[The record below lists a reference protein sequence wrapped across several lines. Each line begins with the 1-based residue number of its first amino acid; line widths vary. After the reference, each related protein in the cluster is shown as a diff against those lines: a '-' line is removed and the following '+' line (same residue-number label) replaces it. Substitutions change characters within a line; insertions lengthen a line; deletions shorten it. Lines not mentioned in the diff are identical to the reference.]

1 MIKKTLR
8 DMCLITRIYYLQ
20 FRDQVARFLFFGFLI
35 PAGVYYIATASTG
48 RDPALQLR
56 FFTASILL
64 SFSMLT
70 IMWLG
75 TIIVEDRFYGRLK
88 LLITTPI
95 SRTSYV
101 LGILGYDYILGLMT
115 GCGFILVSYLFE
127 IEVQLNLLDA
137 IILVLLTLSSFT
149 GISIIVS
156 QQAKSLQ
163 AGTVLADSTKVVVP
177 DVQGAPSSLALE
189 KAVSIVQSRAYLE
202 RRALQLLVPFT
213 KDRGDWRLVTLDFG
227 VEAQRHE
234 CEFLMCFAFGT
245 SLASCFCALSVT

>member
-8 DMCLITRIYYLQ
+8 DMCLITCIYYLQ

-163 AGTVLADSTKVVVP
+163 AGTVLADSTSICLIFFAPVFYSIEELPKAMQYVASLFPTTYAADGMAKALSGKGGVGM
-177 DVQGAPSSLALE
+177 DVLAL
-189 KAVSIVQSRAYLE
+189 
-202 RRALQLLVPFT
+202 LLFSF
-213 KDRGDWRLVTLDFG
+213 VTLFT
-227 VEAQRHE
+227 AIR
-234 CEFLMCFAFGT
+234 
-245 SLASCFCALSVT
+245 SLRWRDL

>member
-8 DMCLITRIYYLQ
+8 DMCLITHIYYLQ
-20 FRDQVARFLFFGFLI
+20 FRDQIARFLFFGFLI

-48 RDPALQLR
+48 RNPALQLR

-163 AGTVLADSTKVVVP
+163 AGTVLADSTSICLIFF
-177 DVQGAPSSLALE
+177 APVFYSIEELPKAMQYVASLFPTTYAADGMAKALSGKGGVGMDILAL
-189 KAVSIVQSRAYLE
+189 
-202 RRALQLLVPFT
+202 LLFSF
-213 KDRGDWRLVTLDFG
+213 VTLFT
-227 VEAQRHE
+227 AIR
-234 CEFLMCFAFGT
+234 
-245 SLASCFCALSVT
+245 SLRWRDL

>member
-20 FRDQVARFLFFGFLI
+20 FRDQIARFLFFAFLI

-163 AGTVLADSTKVVVP
+163 AGTVLADSTSICLIFF
-177 DVQGAPSSLALE
+177 APVFYSIEELPKAMQYVASLFPTTYAADGMAKALSGKGGVGMDILAL
-189 KAVSIVQSRAYLE
+189 
-202 RRALQLLVPFT
+202 LLFSF
-213 KDRGDWRLVTLDFG
+213 VTLFT
-227 VEAQRHE
+227 AIR
-234 CEFLMCFAFGT
+234 
-245 SLASCFCALSVT
+245 SLRWRDL

>member
-163 AGTVLADSTKVVVP
+163 AGTVLADSTSICLIFF
-177 DVQGAPSSLALE
+177 APVFYSIEELPKAMQYVASLFPTTYAADGMAKALSGKGGVGMDILAL
-189 KAVSIVQSRAYLE
+189 
-202 RRALQLLVPFT
+202 LLFSF
-213 KDRGDWRLVTLDFG
+213 VTLFT
-227 VEAQRHE
+227 AIR
-234 CEFLMCFAFGT
+234 
-245 SLASCFCALSVT
+245 SLRWRDL

>member
-149 GISIIVS
+149 GISIIAS

-163 AGTVLADSTKVVVP
+163 AGTVLADSTSICLIFFAPVFYPLEELPKAMQYVASLFPTTYAADGMAKALSGKGGVGT
-177 DVQGAPSSLALE
+177 DVLALSLFSF
-189 KAVSIVQSRAYLE
+189 VIL
-202 RRALQLLVPFT
+202 FT
-213 KDRGDWRLVTLDFG
+213 AIRSLRWRDL
-227 VEAQRHE
+227 
-234 CEFLMCFAFGT
+234 
-245 SLASCFCALSVT
+245 

>member
-1 MIKKTLR
+1 MIKKTFI
-8 DMCLITRIYYLQ
+8 DIFVITRIYYLQ
-20 FRDQVARFLFFGFLI
+20 FRDQIARFLFFGFLI
-35 PAGVYYIATASTG
+35 PAGVYYIANASTG

-56 FFTASILL
+56 FFTASMLL

-115 GCGFILVSYLFE
+115 GCGFIVVSYLFE
-127 IEVQLNLLDA
+127 IHVQLNFLDM
-137 IILVLLTLSSFT
+137 IILVFLTLSSLT

-163 AGTVLADSTKVVVP
+163 AGSVLADSTSICLIFFAPVFYPAEELPKVMQYVVSLFP
-177 DVQGAPSSLALE
+177 TTYAVDGMAKALSGKGRVGMDMLALLIF
-189 KAVSIVQSRAYLE
+189 SIVT
-202 RRALQLLVPFT
+202 LLT
-213 KDRGDWRLVTLDFG
+213 AIRSLRWRDF
-227 VEAQRHE
+227 
-234 CEFLMCFAFGT
+234 
-245 SLASCFCALSVT
+245 

>member
-1 MIKKTLR
+1 MSLPRNRKRKVIKKTLL
-8 DMCLITRIYYLQ
+8 DICIITRIYHLQ
-20 FRDQVARFLFFGFLI
+20 FRDQIARFLFFGFLI
-35 PAGVYYIATASTG
+35 PAGVYYIANASTG

-56 FFTASILL
+56 FFAASILL

-115 GCGFILVSYLFE
+115 GFGFILVSYLFE
-127 IEVQLNLLDA
+127 IEVQLNLMDV

-149 GISIIVS
+149 GVSIIVS

-163 AGTVLADSTKVVVP
+163 AASVLADSTSICLIFFAPVFYPVEELPKVMQYLAALFP
-177 DVQGAPSSLALE
+177 TTYAADGMAKALSGKGGIGTDLLALLIMS
-189 KAVSIVQSRAYLE
+189 V
-202 RRALQLLVPFT
+202 
-213 KDRGDWRLVTLDFG
+213 VTLTIAIRFMRWR
-227 VEAQRHE
+227 EA
-234 CEFLMCFAFGT
+234 
-245 SLASCFCALSVT
+245 

>member
-1 MIKKTLR
+1 
-8 DMCLITRIYYLQ
+8 MCLITRIYYLQ

-35 PAGVYYIATASTG
+35 PAGVYYIANASTG

-115 GCGFILVSYLFE
+115 GCGFILVSYLVE
-127 IEVQLNLLDA
+127 IEVQVNLLNV

-149 GISIIVS
+149 GISIIAS

-163 AGTVLADSTKVVVP
+163 AGTVLADSTSICLIFFAPVFYPLEELPKAMQYVASLFPTTYAADGMAKALSGKGGVGT
-177 DVQGAPSSLALE
+177 DVLAL
-189 KAVSIVQSRAYLE
+189 
-202 RRALQLLVPFT
+202 LLFSFVILFT
-213 KDRGDWRLVTLDFG
+213 AIRSLRWRDL
-227 VEAQRHE
+227 
-234 CEFLMCFAFGT
+234 
-245 SLASCFCALSVT
+245 